1 MRKYAL
7 MNNLAGW
14 FTFLIAC
21 ITYFSTVEPTA
32 SFWDCG
38 EFIAT
43 AYKLQIGHPPGAPLF
58 MIMGRVA
65 TLFAFGDTSQV
76 AYMMNLFSALA
87 SAFTILFLFWSITHL
102 GRKIISA
109 NKEDLSQGNIIAIL
123 SAGFVGALAYTF
135 SDTFWFSAVEGEVYA
150 TSSFFTAAVFWAML
164 KWEEAADQPYS
175 DRWIVLIA
183 FLMGLSIGV
192 HLLNLLA
199 IPAIA
204 YIYYFKKF
212 KTTRKGIII
221 TGLIGMGILG
231 FIQFGVIPGVVSIAA
246 KFELLFTNTLGL
258 PVGSGSLFYG
268 ILVITLLIFG
278 LKRTINRG
286 KVLANT
292 ILLCITVILIGYSS
306 YGMILIRSNA
316 GTPMDENNPENV
328 FSLLS
333 YLNRE
338 QYGTRP
344 LLHGQYFNAPLD
356 ESNPYIDGKKT
367 YTLDKTTGKYIV
379 VGDEKDNAR
388 PNYDAEYS
396 TFFPRMWSSQGHH
409 IKGYKE
415 WADIKPNPSRIPTK
429 TKANPER
436 VSDPLKNPPS
446 FGENLSFFFSY
457 QLGFM
462 YWRYFA
468 WNFVGRQNDI
478 QGHGNVIDGNW
489 KSGISFLDSPRLGTQ
504 HNLPESMKNNKA
516 NNSFYFLPLLLGL
529 IGMFYHFVKEKKD
542 GVVVMLFFFF
552 TGIAI
557 ILFLNQYTMEPRE
570 RDYGFAGSFYAFSI
584 WIGLGIMAL
593 YELIRKVT
601 PQPLAAGSALII
613 CTLAVPYIMAADG
626 WDDHNRS
633 HRYTA
638 RDYASNYL
646 NSCASNAILFTNG
659 DNDTFP
665 LWYAQEVEG
674 IRTDVR
680 VVNLSLLNTDWYI
693 DQIKRKAYDSDAVP
707 LSFTE
712 DKYRSGKRD
721 QVLFYEREELKG
733 YQDVRRMIDFVAS
746 DNPNNK
752 LALRNGKKIEY
763 FPSNKFSIKVD
774 SGKVVNNGTVPVELA
789 DQIVSSIDWE
799 INKSYILKSELMILD
814 LLATNNWE
822 RPIYFAITVGSDSYL
837 GLEDYFQLEGLA
849 YRLIPV
855 KTSGMSMNE
864 DFGRVN
870 TNLMYDNIMNK
881 FKWGGVDARELYM
894 DENNLRMT
902 TNLRNNFERLAS
914 ALIEEDRKEEALK
927 VLDKSFEVLPEMN
940 VPYNYFVVPLS
951 EKYYL
956 LEQGEKGDAVMLR
969 YANIL
974 ESELEWFFSQKPE
987 IKKNLSSSIQRN
999 MAIMKRILDLTEK
1012 HKREINK
1019 EIKEKFNAL
1028 EPQYIPTLGR
1038 N

>member
-1 MRKYAL
+1 MKKYAL
-7 MNNLAGW
+7 INNLTGW
-14 FTFLIAC
+14 FTFFIAC
-21 ITYFSTVEPTA
+21 FTYFSTVEPTA

-65 TLFAFGDTSQV
+65 TLFAFGDVEKV
-76 AYMMNLFSALA
+76 ALMMNLFSALA
-87 SAFTILFLFWSITHL
+87 SAFSILFLFWSITYL
-102 GRKIISA
+102 SKKIFLA
-109 NKEDLSQGNIIAIL
+109 NKEEIHTSNIIAIM

-150 TSSFFTAAVFWAML
+150 TSSLFTAAVFWAML
-164 KWEEAADQPYS
+164 KWDAVADEPFA

-204 YIYYFKKF
+204 FIYYFKKF
-212 KTTRKGIII
+212 TPSPKGIII
-221 TGLIGMGILG
+221 TSLIGMGILG
-231 FIQFGVIPGVVSIAA
+231 IIQFGVIPGVVSIAA
-246 KFELLFTNTLGL
+246 KFELLFTNSFGL
-258 PVGSGSLFYG
+258 PVGTGALIYG
-268 ILVITLLIFG
+268 IILIGLLVYG
-278 LKRTINRG
+278 LKRTIERN
-286 KVLANT
+286 KPVLNT
-292 ILLCITVILIGYSS
+292 ILLSITVILIGYSS

-328 FSLLS
+328 FTLLS

-344 LLHGQYFNAPLD
+344 LVYGQYFNAELD
-356 ESNPYIDGKKT
+356 SDKPYKDGKTT
-367 YTLDKTTGKYIV
+367 YTLDKSIGKYIV
-379 VGDEKDNAR
+379 IGDPKDNAT
-388 PNYDAEYS
+388 PNYAASHS
-396 TFFPRMWSSQGHH
+396 TVFPRMWSSQSHH

-415 WADIKPNPSRIPTK
+415 WAGIKG
-429 TKANPER
+429 
-436 VSDPLKNPPS
+436 DPKKRPAFS
-446 FGENLSFFFSY
+446 ENLKFFFRY

-468 WNFVGRQNDI
+468 WNFIGRQNDI
-478 QGHGNVIDGNW
+478 QGHGSILDGNW
-489 KSGISFLDSPRLGTQ
+489 KSGIDLVDNGRIGTQ
-504 HNLPESMKNNKA
+504 HNLPVSMKNNKA
-516 NNSFYFLPLLLGL
+516 NNSFYFLPLILGL
-529 IGMFYHFVKEKKD
+529 IGLIYHFMREGKD

-584 WIGLGIMAL
+584 WIGIGVLAL
-593 YELIRKVT
+593 YEALRFKIPK
-601 PQPLAAGSALII
+601 QISAAAALII
-613 CTLAVPYIMAADG
+613 CTIAVPYVMAKDG

-646 NSCASNAILFTNG
+646 NSCAPNAILFTNG

-733 YQDVRRMIDFVAS
+733 YQDVRKMIDFVAS
-746 DNPNNK
+746 DNQSNK
-752 LALRNGKKIEY
+752 LTLRNGKKIEY
-763 FPSNKFSIKVD
+763 FPSNKFSVKVD
-774 SGKVVNNGTVPVELA
+774 SAKVVQNGTVPSSLA
-789 DQIVSSIDWE
+789 NQIVKSIDWE
-799 INKSYILKSELMILD
+799 ISKNYILKSELMILD

-837 GLEDYFQLEGLA
+837 GLEEYFQLEGLA

-855 KTSGMSMNE
+855 KTKDIAMTD

-870 TNLMYDNIMNK
+870 TDLMYDNVMNK
-881 FKWGGVDARELYM
+881 FKWGGVDQREIYM
-894 DENNLRMT
+894 DENNIRMT
-902 TNLRNNFERLAS
+902 TNLRNNFERLATG
-914 ALIEEDRKEEALK
+914 LIQEGKNDSALK
-927 VLDKSFEVLPEMN
+927 VLDKCFEVLPEN
-940 VPYNYFVVPLS
+940 NIPYNYFVVPLS

-956 LEQGEKGDAVMLR
+956 LNEIEKGDAVMLR
-969 YANIL
+969 YAEIL
-974 ESELEWFFSQKPE
+974 DEELTWFFNQKME
-987 IKKNLSSSIQRN
+987 IKKGATTTIQRN
-999 MAIMKRILDLTEK
+999 MAILKRIMDITGRFDTPAHEK
-1012 HKREINK
+1012 
-1019 EIKEKFNAL
+1019 IKEKFKIL
-1028 EPQYIPTLGR
+1028 EPQYMPMAGSGMGR